1 MGGGSHPRLNTG
13 VETDS
18 KAKYR
23 EGKVK
28 STLERE
34 AKKGVKSLR
43 RNGTAD
49 TQEVGRIPGASP
61 WTRLSPQGLGRT
73 RYVPRSWCNPE

>member
-49 TQEVGRIPGASP
+49 TQEVVRNSRRVALG
-61 WTRLSPQGLGRT
+61 RLSPQGLGRT

>member
-49 TQEVGRIPGASP
+49 T
-61 WTRLSPQGLGRT
+61 L
-73 RYVPRSWCNPE
+73 